1 MEIADYGLTSLYFT
15 RKDLF
20 LDFLVDQYAEVG
32 DHQNPADENAAI
44 DKNHGD
50 IGRGGAESAVDLE
63 QLNGMVAKQSHES
76 EADQIIKYF
85 DPFADAVGEQVDED
99 LNAGVFSVPQAE
111 NGCQKRDPDN
121 GVNGDLF
128 CPLEYRTKHIPAEYL
143 DKNNHC
149 AESHQNGYAD
159 ADDFGQKI

>member
-1 MEIADYGLTSLYFT
+1 
-15 RKDLF
+15 
-20 LDFLVDQYAEVG
+20 
-32 DHQNPADENAAI
+32 
-44 DKNHGD
+44 
-50 IGRGGAESAVDLE
+50 
-63 QLNGMVAKQSHES
+63 MVAKQSHES

-128 CPLEYRTKHIPAEYL
+128 CPTSGDALNSSSVQAPETEYL
-143 DKNNHC
+143 DKDNHC